1 MNDLVRPTGLRE
13 ATPLASSHTDA
24 RPVQMTGAA
33 ARMWRRRRLLVAGL
47 VGTGT
52 LALVGGAGAIL
63 AADGL
68 SFVDLAFLL
77 AFAICAPWT
86 VLGLVNA
93 AIGFAIARL
102 SPDPIAAVAP
112 FATAG
117 DTDAPIVAATAV
129 VMTLRNEDPARAL
142 ARLAIVRESLEE
154 TGAGD
159 AFAYFVLSDTS
170 DPAIAAQ
177 EEAAIADWR
186 AQAGAGAERIHYRR
200 RARNTG
206 YKAGN
211 IRDFVERQGRDF
223 ELMLTLDADSL
234 MSADAILRMVR
245 IVQAS
250 PRIGILQ
257 SLVVGAPSRSA
268 FARIFQFG
276 MRHGMRPYTL
286 GSAWWTGECGPYWGH
301 NAIVRIAPFRR
312 HCRLPTLRGAPPLG
326 GPVLSHDQV
335 EAVLMRRA
343 GWEVRVLPREGGSW
357 EENPPTLLDFS
368 KRDLRWCQ
376 GNLQYLKLLG
386 LAGLVPTSRVQLVT
400 AIAMFAAV
408 PAMTLVLAL
417 APVIAATTDPAAFPV
432 AAAIALYL
440 AFLALSTAPRVIG
453 FLDLA
458 LTKGG
463 VAAYGGA
470 GRFAAGAAIELV
482 FSAILGAVAS
492 MRLTLF
498 MLGLALGRG
507 TGWTGQ
513 ARDAHRVSWGEA
525 MRFGWPATAFGF
537 GILAFVA
544 ATIPA
549 ALPVALLFCAGYLL
563 AVPFAVI
570 TADPRLGAFF
580 SRAGLC
586 AIPEEREMPRA
597 LAALA
602 VREGSTR

>member
-24 RPVQMTGAA
+24 RPVQMTGAT
-33 ARMWRRRRLLVAGL
+33 ARTWRRRRLLVAGL

-68 SFVDLAFLL
+68 SLVDLAFLL

-112 FATAG
+112 FAAAG
-117 DTDAPIVAATAV
+117 DTDAPIVAATAI
-129 VMTLRNEDPARAL
+129 VMTVRNEDPARAL
-142 ARLAIVRESLEE
+142 ARLAVVREGLDE

-170 DPAIAAQ
+170 DPAIAEE
-177 EEAAIADWR
+177 EEAAIAAWK

-211 IRDFVERQGRDF
+211 IRDFLERQGRDF

-245 IVQAS
+245 IVQAN

-286 GSAWWTGECGPYWGH
+286 GSAWWTGDCGPYWGH

-376 GNLQYLKLLG
+376 GNLQYLKLVG
-386 LAGLVPTSRVQLVT
+386 LSGLVPTSLVQLVT

-432 AAAIALYL
+432 AAAIGFYL

-525 MRFGWPATAFGF
+525 LRFGWPATAFGV

-570 TADPRLGAFF
+570 TADPRLGALFA
-580 SRAGLC
+580 RAGLC

-602 VREGSTR
+602 AREGSLR